1 MLDAAAAALLHVT
14 LLQLQKP
21 LSLTL
26 QLLKRLPPN
35 LLPKRMTLHC
45 ASADTVT
52 DAGAASPAAARFT
65 AAAAEADVTDAAA
78 AEALAA
84 ELAAVAHGA

>member
-35 LLPKRMTLHC
+35 LLPKRIALNC
-45 ASADTVT
+45 CRSAWRLSCSCQN
-52 DAGAASPAAARFT
+52 A
-65 AAAAEADVTDAAA
+65 
-78 AEALAA
+78 
-84 ELAAVAHGA
+84 

>member
-26 QLLKRLPPN
+26 QL
-35 LLPKRMTLHC
+35 PKR
-45 ASADTVT
+45 
-52 DAGAASPAAARFT
+52 F
-65 AAAAEADVTDAAA
+65 
-78 AEALAA
+78 AA
-84 ELAAVAHGA
+84 ELAAEAHDAELLP

>member
-1 MLDAAAAALLHVT
+1 MLVLLRPLLHVT

-45 ASADTVT
+45 CC
-52 DAGAASPAAARFT
+52 FC
-65 AAAAEADVTDAAA
+65 
-78 AEALAA
+78 
-84 ELAAVAHGA
+84 